1 MRESNERVKMEKN
14 AMHFRD
20 WHVNLHN
27 IELRETNVGTI
38 MNFNLETFHKF
49 DFIDSQITDH
59 KVYAHQSERLSSQI
73 NLQGSFAKKQYENCK
88 FWRLCFKQF
97 ENPND
102 INLPDLTGNKIN
114 FLNIYPEGKLF
125 LVKMNVETGGN
136 PREITFRCRSVS
148 SDYYRYKGM
157 SYQNLYGTEEYQKV
171 IDEQRYVLDEKYF
184 VEREEFSLP
193 DEYSIETMLYEDLAL
208 RSCLQKCTLIKS
220 NKVIYE
226 YLCAYHHG
234 ARFKDFILHSNGRRY
249 FPFHVYLYGISY
261 LDIDSLEVFHYVP
274 EGYAHDFSYLC
285 GESFIVTDIH
295 YDRNTD
301 LIAYGGCYWA
311 GPSDVM
317 VGDFSEPLNFAPK
330 LFDIGKIVDLDSEG
344 YDIDFKQW
352 IDGKLVV
359 TVEGEEKSISV
370 EEIIKGLK

>member
-1 MRESNERVKMEKN
+1 MKQTVFDAAKYPEYTANRS
-14 AMHFRD
+14 
-20 WHVNLHN
+20 
-27 IELRETNVGTI
+27 T
-38 MNFNLETFHKF
+38 MNFNLEIFHKF
-49 DFIDSQITDH
+49 DFIDSQITNH
-59 KVYAHQSERLSSQI
+59 KVYTHQSERSMSQI
-73 NLQGSFAKKQYENCK
+73 NLQGSFGKKQFKDCK
-88 FWRLCFKQF
+88 FWSLWFKQF
-97 ENPND
+97 EDLND
-102 INLPDLTGNKIN
+102 INIPDLTENKIN
-114 FLNIYPEGKLF
+114 FLDICPEGGLF
-125 LVKMNVETGGN
+125 LVKMNVETGDN
-136 PREITFRCRSVS
+136 AREITFRCRSIS
-148 SDYYRYKGM
+148 SNYCRYNGM
-157 SYQNLYGTEEYQKV
+157 SYRNLYGTEEYRKV
-171 IDEQRYVLDEKYF
+171 IDEQRYVLDKKYF

-193 DEYSIETMLYEDLAL
+193 DGYSIETILYEDLAL
-208 RSCLQKCTLIKS
+208 RSCLQKCILKKS
-220 NKVIYE
+220 DKVIYE

-234 ARFKDFILHSNGRRY
+234 ARFKDFILHSNGKRY

-261 LDIDSLEVFHYVP
+261 LDIDSLESFHYVP

-295 YDRNTD
+295 YDRNTN

-330 LFDIGKIVDLDSEG
+330 LFDIGKIADPDSEG

-352 IDGKLVV
+352 QNDRLVV